1 MLVNI
6 TKPYPPDVLFLDA
19 YNCFTPV
26 DTSLS
31 IAIGQKDWAT
41 ARHAAEK
48 LCEMTKIVPL
58 HAIAFDHDR
67 MQSAPSPKSRRGIF
81 VPKSSHR
88 RTSTGLDREVEV
100 VPVRPTVPLGVES
113 SPDATD

>member
-1 MLVNI
+1 MSVNI

-41 ARHAAEK
+41 ARRAAEK
-48 LCEMTKIVPL
+48 LCEMTKIVL
-58 HAIAFDHDR
+58 HDCTRGFFCTN
-67 MQSAPSPKSRRGIF
+67 QSAGVEAMIK
-81 VPKSSHR
+81 K
-88 RTSTGLDREVEV
+88 LREVAE
-100 VPVRPTVPLGVES
+100 
-113 SPDATD
+113 A